1 VVGADPAGQP
11 FSVTVPFGLSRA
23 VRAVTCR
30 PDVAERWAVALDW
43 FGPGFSRTVVRG
55 CRAAVALLTWRP
67 VRAERLGMVFFFRG
81 ERMFAGADLATGTG
95 AQEAPD
101 QACGLTI

>member
-1 VVGADPAGQP
+1 MPGTPTSAEGRALPAGLAEAGPAPATASVVGADPAGQP

-30 PDVAERWAVALDW
+30 PDVAERWAVTLDW

-55 CRAAVALLTWRP
+55 CRAAVALLT
-67 VRAERLGMVFFFRG
+67 
-81 ERMFAGADLATGTG
+81 
-95 AQEAPD
+95 
-101 QACGLTI
+101 